1 MLIGAIRLHNFKPLR
16 MQELSVIVAIKEDG
30 SEKFAVAC
38 AGCQEVGTPLLQF
51 RTACEIRVVKGSTD
65 NRLHLTHNSFLYH
78 PLVEVEKCKSSVKDK
93 NKTKLGSITK

>member
-38 AGCQEVGTPLLQF
+38 AGCQEVGMPLLQF
-51 RTACEIRVVKGSTD
+51 RTAWEIRVVKGSID
-65 NRLHLTHNSFLYH
+65 KRLHLTHSSFLYH
-78 PLVEVEKCKSSVKDK
+78 PLVEDETQESPVRDK
-93 NKTKLGSITK
+93 NKTKLDSITK